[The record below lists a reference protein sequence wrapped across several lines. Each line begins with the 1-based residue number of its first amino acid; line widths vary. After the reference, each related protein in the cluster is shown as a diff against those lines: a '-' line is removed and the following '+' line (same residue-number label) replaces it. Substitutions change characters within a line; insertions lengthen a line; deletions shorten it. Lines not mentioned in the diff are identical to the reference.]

1 MLKKYAAICLVV
13 CLSAPFIGSFIWLKH
28 QKHQVK
34 KSIKKEII
42 AGIEDAELETLRFS
56 LEQTKTELEWE
67 HSKEFEYQGNM
78 YDIVKQEI
86 VGDSIFY
93 LCWLDV
99 EETKLNKKLSALLA
113 IAWGNN
119 QSKDKQQSYLST
131 FLKSLSFH
139 QQTEFYLIKNHSD
152 TKQSFCFISKH
163 YSDVFKSPT
172 APPPRS

>member
-1 MLKKYAAICLVV
+1 MLKKYAVICLVV

-42 AGIEDAELETLRFS
+42 AGIDSSELEKLSFT
-56 LEQTKTELEWE
+56 LEQSQTDLEWE

-99 EETKLNKKLSALLA
+99 EETVLNKKLSALLA
-113 IAWGNN
+113 VAWGNN

-131 FLKSLSFH
+131 FIKSLSFH
-139 QQTEFYLIKNHSD
+139 QQEEFYLNKNW
-152 TKQSFCFISKH
+152 TYTEQSFCFISNR
-163 YSDVFKSPT
+163 YSSIYKSPT
-172 APPPRS
+172 APPPRL